1 MIDTPR
7 DQRVSD
13 AFVAV
18 ANILVSDFDMID
30 LLQTLVE
37 VSVTVLDVDA
47 GGILLADDDGHLQLV
62 ASTSEQAKL
71 VEVMQLS
78 AGAGP
83 CVDCYE
89 AGRLVVVDDIAA
101 QRDHWP
107 RFCDEALSQ
116 GFASVFAT
124 PMRLRGEILG
134 AMNLFS
140 TRAGAP
146 STQDA
151 LLAQA
156 LTDVA
161 TIGIL
166 HERTIRD
173 STILAEQLQ
182 RALDTRVLIEQAK
195 GVLAVVGSYS
205 MDEAFT
211 AMRDYARSHSMPLRE
226 VAQGVAD
233 RSLVGLFSVI
243 VAEHSGGT
251 APPE

>member
-1 MIDTPR
+1 MSDTPR
-7 DQRVSD
+7 DERVSD

-18 ANILVSDFDMID
+18 AQILVSDFDMID

-47 GGILLADDDGHLQLV
+47 GGILLADDSGQLQLV

-83 CVDCYE
+83 CVDCFTSGE
-89 AGRLVVVDDIAA
+89 LVVVNDIAA
-101 QRDHWP
+101 QREQWP
-107 RFCDEALSQ
+107 RFCDEAVSQ
-116 GFASVFAT
+116 GFSSVFAT
-124 PMRLRGEILG
+124 PMRLRGTVLG

-140 TRAGAP
+140 ATAGSP
-146 STQDA
+146 TSKDA

-161 TIGIL
+161 TIGIM

-173 STILAEQLQ
+173 SSILAEQLQ

-195 GVLAVVGSYS
+195 GVLAVVASYS
-205 MDEAFT
+205 MDEAFR
-211 AMRDYARSHSMPLRE
+211 AMRDYARSHNMPLRE
-226 VAQGVAD
+226 VARRVAD
-233 RSLVGLFSVI
+233 RSLSGHFSMTG
-243 VAEHSGGT
+243 AEHPKDSG
-251 APPE
+251 PFL

>member
-1 MIDTPR
+1 MIDR
-7 DQRVSD
+7 QREQRVSD

-18 ANILVSDFDMID
+18 ADILVSDFDIID

-37 VSVTVLDVDA
+37 VSVTVLDVEA
-47 GGILLADDDGHLQLV
+47 GGILLADDDGTLQLV

-83 CVDCYE
+83 CVDCFE
-89 AGRLVVVDDIAA
+89 AGQLVVVDDIAA

-107 RFCDEALSQ
+107 RFSDEALSQ

-134 AMNLFS
+134 AMNLFR
-140 TRAGAP
+140 TRAGSP
-146 STQDA
+146 TTEDA

-195 GVLAVVGSYS
+195 GVLAIVGPYT

-211 AMRDYARSHSMPLRE
+211 AMRDHARTHDLALRD

-233 RSLVGLFSVI
+233 RSLIGLFSI
-243 VAEHSGGT
+243 SADHERRDT
-251 APPE
+251 PR